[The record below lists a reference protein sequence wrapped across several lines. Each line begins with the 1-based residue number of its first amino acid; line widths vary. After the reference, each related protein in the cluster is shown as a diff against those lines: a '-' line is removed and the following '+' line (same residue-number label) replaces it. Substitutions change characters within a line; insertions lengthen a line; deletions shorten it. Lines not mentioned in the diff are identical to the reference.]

1 MKKLF
6 FTILFMFSITIW
18 AEEPPLF
25 FSEYSNRFEV
35 DDGIED
41 LSPITIIATA
51 ENQITSNNNINI
63 IIEENLEF
71 LFHNNTEVKIT
82 GTAASKVTDFS
93 YDEKHRKFTINL
105 NDSLLKDETI
115 LINNLQV
122 RIYDEESGGEKLV
135 LDINNDNIVDV
146 YDVNVIEIS
155 EDDDAKDTMEP
166 FPVTN
171 LKAIYQE
178 NKAVLSW
185 ENPIDFDFSS
195 IFIEKKQ
202 NDKISEL
209 SFGEINTLED
219 TEITIGDVLEYKVY
233 ASDGRNKSEATTV
246 NLTIAETTPPEVT
259 NDNENSSNN
268 DTGNENNSNSGNN
281 NNSSD
286 DTNSDNSETTAPSTA
301 EETQPEEQNN
311 EPEAESDN
319 KDNKDDENNTETES
333 FPELETEIIANDK
346 PQELTATELQSLA
359 QTVSEIKA
367 PKERLQAIRNN
378 LKNLTFKNKIR
389 FVRYVVEIIN

>member
-1 MKKLF
+1 
-6 FTILFMFSITIW
+6 MFSITIW

-268 DTGNENNSNSGNN
+268 DTGNENNSNSENN